1 MKDTTIHSLRDRQ
14 KEKLNIS
21 QSPAEE
27 KPKAS
32 ADEEIAAPVKKKKR
46 FAKKLSK
53 LIVFVAV
60 VFLVGG
66 LGGVWLDRIL
76 LPNLLIKYPALNQY
90 AYLKKVN
97 ERTTVV
103 RETEEVKITQET
115 GTADA
120 IEKVL
125 PSVAEILV
133 KDASGQFV
141 KIGTGII
148 LTSDGYLITPLKNI
162 YTGQNLNTEIQVK
175 LKDGRTDMAKIISQD
190 TDYSLAMLKIE
201 ENNLPVIPYA
211 DSDSL
216 RLGEKLIIVDDA
228 IVTDIISKI
237 VEDYK
242 MPGST
247 DSSLQKR
254 IQIVQ
259 DLGQNFSGAAVIN
272 LEGKLVGVEQETN
285 IIIPIDEIKNYIAQ
299 GTAKQ

>member
-1 MKDTTIHSLRDRQ
+1 MKDTTIRSLRDRQ
-14 KEKLNIS
+14 KEKFNIS

-27 KPKAS
+27 KPGAS
-32 ADEEIAAPVKKKKR
+32 ADKETATPVKKKRR
-46 FAKKLSK
+46 FAKKLSR

-60 VFLVGG
+60 VFFVGG

-120 IEKVL
+120 IEKFL

-133 KDASGQFV
+133 KDAGGQFV

-190 TDYSLAMLKIE
+190 TDHSLAMLKIE
-201 ENNLPVIPYA
+201 ESNLPVIPYA

-216 RLGEKLIIVDDA
+216 RLGEKLIIVDDT

-247 DSSLQKR
+247 DSGFQKR
-254 IQIVQ
+254 IQTVQ

-272 LEGKLVGVEQETN
+272 LEGKLVGVEQEAN